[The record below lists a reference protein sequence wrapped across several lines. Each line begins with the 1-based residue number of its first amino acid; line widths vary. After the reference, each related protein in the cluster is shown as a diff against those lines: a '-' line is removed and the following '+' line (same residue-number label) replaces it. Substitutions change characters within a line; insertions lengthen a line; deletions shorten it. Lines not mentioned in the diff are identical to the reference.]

1 MDDVTK
7 PVRLDPFDLL
17 RIDFLALRG
26 RREAHWYC
34 TVSRLRSTQTERG
47 AARMDRKVSSV

>member
-1 MDDVTK
+1 MDDITK
-7 PVRLDPFDLL
+7 SVRLEPFDLL
-17 RIDFLALRG
+17 RINLLALRG

>member
-17 RIDFLALRG
+17 RIDFLALSG

-34 TVSRLRSTQTERG
+34 TVSRLRSTQTKRG